1 MGAWRRPNGAASC
14 AAARARILRALAK
27 LSPRSRHP
35 ASVLYRDAQWLRE
48 GFDCRAGGRPF
59 RTTPRALPSP
69 L

>member
-35 ASVLYRDAQWLRE
+35 WLRE
-48 GFDCRAGGRPF
+48 GFDCRAGGRPV